1 MALHGSAPQPWID
14 RLAMETI
21 NYVRETSNVPLGP
34 RPLKLA
40 AIPYFLR
47 DRYRFLEGELLTRR
61 SLFVA
66 PTNSE
71 LDTPAQMAKHLVQLK
86 KVTDAVDILLL
97 PTIWA

>member
-1 MALHGSAPQPWID
+1 
-14 RLAMETI
+14 METI
-21 NYVRETSNVPLGP
+21 NYVRETSDVPLVL
-34 RPLKLA
+34 RPVKLA
-40 AIPYFLR
+40 VTPYFLQ

-71 LDTPAQMAKHLVQLK
+71 LDTPAQMAKHLVQLE